1 MDKESRTSPFA
12 AALLGGLVASVATLS
27 AVYLANQENRKRIA
41 FRFDELRKSLDAKT
55 LESRSGVSQ
64 QLRTLA
70 EKVEASEEGKGKTKK
85 K

>member
-12 AALLGGLVASVATLS
+12 AALLGGLVASVATLA
-27 AVYLANQENRKRIA
+27 AVYIANEENRKKIGIK
-41 FRFDELRKSLDAKT
+41 FDQLRKSLDEKT

-70 EKVEASEEGKGKTKK
+70 EKVEASEQGKGKTKK